1 MIKRMRLLG
10 RIYLNDQQEIIFT
23 SELHDGTP
31 FHLVVS
37 ENDIQING
45 LLDEKDNTTP
55 AFLYVVQAAQQD
67 HRCYLTLP
75 KPSLRFGKSVIV
87 HLSLLT
93 NATLKLESFC
103 HRILNGKSNVDDC
116 EA

>member
-55 AFLYVVQAAQQD
+55 AFLYVV
-67 HRCYLTLP
+67 
-75 KPSLRFGKSVIV
+75 

-103 HRILNGKSNVDDC
+103 PRILNGKSNVDDC